1 MAAELG
7 KMWKALPEKEKA
19 LWNEKVK
26 KAVADYEEKRKIWE
40 ATPEFAELQRVEKEQ
55 KEKAK
60 EENEEDTPKKE
71 GKRKA
76 PKDEDSSPP
85 AKKTKVQKPAKADKP
100 AKVAKGAKPQAPII
114 EPDVLKKA
122 QSLNLEADLKNLM
135 VRPEIAAKDFPQ
147 AKMLDEL
154 QKADG
159 LVNKAK
165 YALLGA

>member
-1 MAAELG
+1 MRRIPQRRRAS
-7 KMWKALPEKEKA
+7 
-19 LWNEKVK
+19 VK
-26 KAVADYEEKRKIWE
+26 HPRMKI
-40 ATPEFAELQRVEKEQ
+40 PRHQ
-55 KEKAK
+55 
-60 EENEEDTPKKE
+60 P
-71 GKRKA
+71 
-76 PKDEDSSPP
+76 
-85 AKKTKVQKPAKADKP
+85 KKTKVQKPAKADKP